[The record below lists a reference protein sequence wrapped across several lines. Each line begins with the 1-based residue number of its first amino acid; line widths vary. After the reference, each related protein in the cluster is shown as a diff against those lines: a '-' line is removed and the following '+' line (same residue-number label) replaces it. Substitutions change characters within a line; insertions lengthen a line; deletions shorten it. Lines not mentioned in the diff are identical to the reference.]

1 MEKDTR
7 PNQAPVGVQCLSQGL
22 LTHGENDN
30 YTHTS
35 RPTDAGFLT

>member
-7 PNQAPVGVQCLSQGL
+7 PNQAPVGVQCLAQGL

-30 YTHTS
+30 H
-35 RPTDAGFLT
+35 PTDSPVGR